1 MIEKLKIVEEI
12 TESGSIINKIIVP
25 ESVRFISDW
34 GEYNLNDFNFQHIL
48 DKKVPGCGY
57 TEYCLRNDMDIIL
70 CSPRKVLL
78 QNKKDQHEKDV
89 FYFKN
94 DIEPSAEYDKDLD
107 PINKDQGEDND
118 GEGGSRIAG
127 GFLFVTDKEL
137 KQKQKREEKIRKS
150 IEDIKIKLNEYINKC
165 LTDQKPLKILVTYDS
180 FRILKEALEE
190 LKMFDRFYT
199 VVDEFQSILV
209 DSRFKAGVELEFA
222 EILKGVNKVCY
233 VSATPMIEKYLKQ
246 IELFKDT
253 PYYELDWEKENPIRI
268 LKPDLK
274 IRAAEDGSIF
284 KTAKKIIDSYLNGK
298 FESASVKDENGNV
311 KVIESKEAVFFV
323 NSVNNICDIIK
334 KNKLS
339 PSQVSIFCAD
349 TQENRKKVKKKKL
362 GAGFEKLIGEPIP
375 LKGQPRKMFT
385 FCTRTVYLGADF
397 YSDNARTF
405 ILSDA
410 NIDSL
415 AVDISLDLPQIL
427 GRQRLNENPWRNRG
441 EFYYKINGKEIPREE
456 FDDKVR
462 KKDETTAK
470 KLENFQQVPHK
481 DVQISDFE
489 KVIKL
494 ENYKDDYVGVNY
506 HGGSVPIAVPN
517 YLVRLAE
524 ERAFDIQQL
533 DYKDRFSV
541 FNSLLNNNLTGYSV
555 TKKIYDTLTKFESF
569 TNFKDKFCYILD
581 PSLNLNK
588 EEFNFILDQIPLG
601 FRDKINVL
609 GIERCRELCSKR
621 SAFNVTRLKEEY
633 EDCLKQK
640 STNNLKSSIL
650 EEFKVG
656 EKYSKNFIK
665 EKLSEIYKNHSLTK
679 KTAKATDINEYFE
692 TKNSTRIVDDKREN
706 VLEIVKL
713 KD

>member
-1 MIEKLKIVEEI
+1 MQDKLKIVEEV
-12 TESGSIINKIIVP
+12 TESGSTINKIIVP

-34 GEYNLNDFNFQHIL
+34 NEYNLNDFNFQHIL

-94 DIEPSAEYDKDLD
+94 DIEPSANYDKDLD
-107 PINKDQGEDND
+107 PINKSQGSDDD
-118 GEGGSRIAG
+118 GEGGSRLITNEPSESQKEK
-127 GFLFVTDKEL
+127 LKLKNLEKLDKL
-137 KQKQKREEKIRKS
+137 KA
-150 IEDIKIKLNEYINKC
+150 DLNGYIDKCTVDNKPC
-165 LTDQKPLKILVTYDS
+165 KILVTYDS

-190 LKMFDRFYT
+190 SKSFNRFYT

-222 EILKGVNKVCY
+222 ELLKGVNKVCY

-253 PYYELDWEKENPIRI
+253 SYYELDWEKENPIRI

-274 IRAAEDGSIF
+274 IRAAEGGSIS

-298 FESASVKDENGNV
+298 FESASVKDEKNGKINI
-311 KVIESKEAVFFV
+311 IESKEAVFFV

-339 PSQVSIFCAD
+339 PNQVSIFCAD
-349 TQENRKKVKKKKL
+349 TQENRKKVKKKLDTKF
-362 GAGFEKLIGEPIP
+362 AKLIGEPVP

-427 GRQRLNENPWRNRG
+427 GRQRLNANPWRNRG
-441 EFYYKINGKEIPREE
+441 EFYYKTNGKTIPKNV
-456 FDDKVR
+456 FDDKV
-462 KKDETTAK
+462 KQKDIETEK
-470 KLENFQQVPHK
+470 ELKNFNKVEYK
-481 DVQISDFE
+481 DSQIRLTEASIRSD
-489 KVIKL
+489 
-494 ENYKDDYVGVNY
+494 NYKASYVGVNY

-533 DYKDRFSV
+533 DYKDRFSI

-555 TKKIYDTLTKFESF
+555 TKKIYDILTKFESF
-569 TNFKDKFCYILD
+569 TNFKNKFSYILD
-581 PSLNLNK
+581 PSLDLNE
-588 EEFNFILDQIPLG
+588 EEFNFILNQIPLD
-601 FRDKINVL
+601 FRNIITVIGL
-609 GIERCRELCSKR
+609 ERCRELSNTCNR
-621 SAFNVTRLKEEY
+621 TRIDQVYK
-633 EDCLKQK
+633 DCLKQN
-640 STNNLKSSIL
+640 STNDLKSSIL

-665 EKLSEIYKNHSLTK
+665 EKLREIYSNQNLSRK
-679 KTAKATDINEYFE
+679 AKATDIYEYFE
-692 TKNSTRIVDDKREN
+692 TNRTRVIDPETGEQDCHAI
-706 VLEIVKL
+706 EIVNV